1 MSSEL
6 IRKGGCFLGQGRWQK
21 LQQHISSACGLKVEA
36 TSGVFTLCVNKNVQF
51 VFRES
56 SLNGCDGC
64 NGKAHFNVALTVNC
78 LHLTIKQLR
87 VCKATLSYSPEN
99 QSKVGYKLE
108 TSTQPP
114 FAGLLP
120 HLHRSGLN
128 LPSTAM
134 LLYMFHGKSGLQVPA
149 IQ

>member
-99 QSKVGYKLE
+99 QSKVGI
-108 TSTQPP
+108 
-114 FAGLLP
+114 
-120 HLHRSGLN
+120 
-128 LPSTAM
+128 
-134 LLYMFHGKSGLQVPA
+134 QVRNINPTTFCWLA
-149 IQ
+149 SPLAQIWAQFT